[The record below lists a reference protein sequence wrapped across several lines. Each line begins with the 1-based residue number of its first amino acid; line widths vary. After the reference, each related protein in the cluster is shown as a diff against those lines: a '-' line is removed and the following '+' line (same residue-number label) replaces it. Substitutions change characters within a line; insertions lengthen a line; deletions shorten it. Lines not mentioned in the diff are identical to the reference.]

1 EVVLNWCGVGPGQA
15 ILTYAPATVE
25 VTATLGTVVTS
36 SLTVSNTGT
45 LTFTFSTAESQPWV
59 SVSPTGGTVGPGGA
73 LDLDVVFDA
82 AAVGSAGD
90 YSTNL
95 TFSGDFGNPVDPATL
110 LLHAVESPGTDLY
123 LPVLFNNYTPAA
135 APAAPAGGAL
145 PSALP
150 LGGLLLLPAVGLTLW
165 RRRRV

>member
-1 EVVLNWCGVGPGQA
+1 
-15 ILTYAPATVE
+15 
-25 VTATLGTVVTS
+25 
-36 SLTVSNTGT
+36 
-45 LTFTFSTAESQPWV
+45 
-59 SVSPTGGTVGPGGA
+59 
-73 LDLDVVFDA
+73 
-82 AAVGSAGD
+82 GD

-123 LPVLFNNYTPAA
+123 LPVIFNNYTPAA

-150 LGGLLLLPAVGLTLW
+150 LGGLVLLPAVGLTLW
-165 RRRRV
+165 RRRRS